1 MERILEPEIMDDLGQ
16 AVAYAEADFST
27 SNQWYVDRL
36 TAEFP
41 AMLGR
46 VIDLGCGPAD
56 VMIRLARGAPVA
68 AITAVDG
75 SAEMMALARTAVAA
89 AGLES
94 RIRLITGRLPN
105 LAVPAGGYDAVLS
118 KDLLHHL
125 PDPMVLWDEAARLAK
140 AGGVVFVMD
149 LIRPESQLDARK
161 IVESVAGDEDPILR
175 EDFYHSLCAAFT
187 PREVADQL
195 SRAGLKLEVSRAG
208 ERHFLVKGFL
218 R

>member
-1 MERILEPEIMDDLGQ
+1 MERILEPEIMEDRGQ

-36 TAEFP
+36 IAELP
-41 AMLGR
+41 AGPGR

-56 VMIRLARGAPVA
+56 VMIRLARGAPGA

-75 SAEMMALARTAVAA
+75 SAEMIALARTAVAA
-89 AGLES
+89 AGLAS
-94 RIRLITGRLPN
+94 RIRLLTGRLPG
-105 LAVPAGGYDAVLS
+105 LQLPAHGFDAVLS

-125 PDPMVLWDEAARLAK
+125 PDPKVLWDEAIRLAK
-140 AGGVVFVMD
+140 PGAVVFVMD
-149 LIRPESQLDARK
+149 LIRPESRADARN
-161 IVESVAGDEDPILR
+161 IVEAAAAEEDPILK

-187 PREVADQL
+187 LREVAGQL

-208 ERHFLVKGFL
+208 ERHFLAKGIL